1 MSLTLNSP
9 YLAWR
14 PSTPWL
20 TPPIFPTSSPKII
33 ASGISL
39 NILSKLSLNIT
50 LASTSSE
57 SDAYVGKT
65 SLTFLAEY
73 SVSLYSLLL
82 YLYELSDFILFINAT
97 SSDLSTSLFVAILA
111 RTFLATD
118 KKSLLKSPKDADCL
132 RSVVHLS
139 SSLISHL
146 LEIVFSIVKSWL
158 SSSFN
163 GFWYS
168 CQASFFAC
176 FTNSLTSFE
185 ILSNSSS
192 DAILLSTIH
201 FLNWTRQS

>member
-1 MSLTLNSP
+1 M
-9 YLAWR
+9 
-14 PSTPWL
+14 
-20 TPPIFPTSSPKII
+20 
-33 ASGISL
+33 
-39 NILSKLSLNIT
+39 
-50 LASTSSE
+50 
-57 SDAYVGKT
+57 
-65 SLTFLAEY
+65 
-73 SVSLYSLLL
+73 

-132 RSVVHLS
+132 RSAVHLS

-146 LEIVFSIVKSWL
+146 LEIVLNIVKSWL
-158 SSSFN
+158 SSS
-163 GFWYS
+163 
-168 CQASFFAC
+168 